1 MSCRYNSRIL
11 RYQSDGSSPPRAFG
25 VGQHML
31 ILTEGNEP
39 TECIVIGK
47 GEMVSNYR
55 RGNLEWKMYFYH
67 KW

>member
-1 MSCRYNSRIL
+1 MSCRYNSRML
-11 RYQSDGSSPPRAFG
+11 RHQSDGSSLPRAFG
-25 VGQHML
+25 MHQHML

-39 TECIVIGK
+39 TECIVVGK

>member
-1 MSCRYNSRIL
+1 MSCRYNSRML
-11 RYQSDGSSPPRAFG
+11 RHQSDGSSLPRAFG
-25 VGQHML
+25 MRQHML

-55 RGNLEWKMYFYH
+55 GEI
-67 KW
+67 